1 MDIQEKKR
9 LLNLGL
15 RLEDK
20 FIILIKSLLTD
31 TNITI
36 VKTDYKFCCIDF
48 ILSNGNKQIGIELKS
63 RSRNLN
69 IDDDYFIGVSK
80 LHNIKSKY
88 NHIKTLLVWN
98 DKFKNVYFTT
108 FKDELLNSQQSYIN
122 YGDVYRIKKD
132 VCVYGLDELV
142 KTIKSSLLD

>member
-36 VKTDYKFCCIDF
+36 VKTDGKFCCIDF

-80 LHNIKSKY
+80 LHNIKLKY

>member
-1 MDIQEKKR
+1 MDVNEKKR

-31 TNITI
+31 TNISI
-36 VKTDYKFCCIDF
+36 VKTDNKFCCIDF

-63 RSRNLN
+63 RGRNLN
-69 IDDDYFIGVSK
+69 MDDDYFIGVSK
-80 LHNIKSKY
+80 LHNIKLKY
-88 NHIKTLLVWN
+88 NHITTLLVWS

-142 KTIKSSLLD
+142 KTIKTLLLD